1 MESTTADSEEFE
13 SHDQFTCENL
23 NNGHVFEFIRR
34 LGPVRA
40 ANELMFE
47 EEEKEKE
54 KETEEEEEEEEGEK
68 GKEKA
73 EDTNKYSKKN

>member
-34 LGPVRA
+34 LALGPVRA
-40 ANELMFE
+40 ADELMRE
-47 EEEKEKE
+47 SEREREREREIEQKRKI
-54 KETEEEEEEEEGEK
+54 
-68 GKEKA
+68 
-73 EDTNKYSKKN
+73 